1 MPIDN
6 SHIRT
11 LESERMT
18 DTPDGG
24 GRRTNRVIPDG
35 EPSGV
40 FPKISR
46 IDAVYGRV
54 NLRKLYPHIN
64 TVSVE
69 MYAGAHLIITEA
81 PSNPR
86 IGVLIFSTGSDYH
99 VRADARDRIE
109 SYVIAGPESRMVVY
123 GRQLKNASAVLVYQ
137 REEEPLPEVGDVYCL
152 SDETGNVIVEQQ
164 FVRIQDVAHELRTFN
179 ENNVEFRRRVLTLKI
194 GAPLRRE
201 FRGISSPSPN
211 SSARGN
217 TLIRSTTVADAAR
230 YFGIQPLT
238 EAASKDALEIK
249 VASVFAPIVP
259 TSQREAAVSLAT
271 VGGARSFVDIAAANI
286 TDGPWELPFTGSGG
300 APMLVRPSF
309 PIKPGTLKISW
320 PTGGPAYDT
329 EDDGEGAIVPVGGSG
344 WSGTVDYQ
352 NRTIQLTQTFS
363 GTGTVLLTYVPQV
376 EVSQAAHNLAIPVTI
391 GTRGTVYVPVLDPL
405 PSPFTAV
412 VQYRALGRWYTL
424 RDLKGD
430 GELVGDDE
438 AYGVALLDFLTGGL
452 NITLGE
458 LPDVGSSVIV
468 TWGSSIHYEKRIADS
483 GGKAYQDITL
493 ANTPIAPG
501 ELDIDYIADGQTYTI
516 SADASGVLSGGG
528 ASGAINLSTGVG
540 RIEYGTRVPDFDST
554 LHITYKTWALDPS
567 QGAIGTPVNTKPLT
581 DPTAIGEAILPG
593 TLSGLLAMALTV
605 TVGDMTTT
613 TPATLVPFAVDSVG
627 VVRCTQ
633 ETGFRNNIVRITLP
647 ASTVIG
653 SMNNTSGVITY
664 NPTMLLPAAWY
675 VTGSD
680 HPSWSQGAYLVAAV
694 VSAASVS
701 YTPAEYETE
710 GGASIPAGDAIR
722 VYTDRVE
729 DQDVDD
735 VPVRVDITRTS
746 TAPLVAGS
754 VSFTMSGKTFFE
766 RNGTLYIDPQR
777 EGAATAAGAINYE
790 TGVATPNL
798 WVRGASLALAV
809 NTALIK
815 LGDFS
820 TSVAFFRTSGSPL
833 RPASTYVQ
841 ATALDGVQLS
851 GTCDANGVID
861 TTHVHGVVEQSMG
874 VVSVRF
880 GQWLTAAGNEGE
892 PWYDPAN
899 VVGSLVFRPRAIQPQ
914 TLRYS
919 TVVVSSLPLSADA
932 LGLDPVRLPSN
943 GQVQIYRQ
951 ADVAVLHHTGTH
963 NAGTPAAGSTI
974 DVGREDLESLWL
986 EDANKLRLS
995 TALYAADP
1003 DTGIVTMAADASL
1016 AGYVTPISAKH
1027 RIVQEFQISDVQING
1042 LISLGGPLLRD
1053 FPMGSQLSSAL
1064 MFGDIFARVE
1074 HVFDQRTWT
1083 GVWSDSL
1090 IGDQADVQYNDT
1102 DYPIEVL
1109 NESAVNERW
1118 RLDIL
1123 TSGGNARLIGE
1134 NLGVVWTG
1142 NIANDIAPV
1151 SIQTGKVFMV
1161 IRKEGFG
1168 LSPWPVLTQLRFN
1181 TVSAAPSYW
1190 AARVILPGASLEGD
1204 AYRSQ
1209 LRGDSD

>member
-24 GRRTNRVIPDG
+24 GRRTNHEIPDG

-64 TVSVE
+64 TASVE
-69 MYAGAHLIITEA
+69 MYAGAHLIITQA

-137 REEEPLPEVGDVYCL
+137 REEEPFPEVGDVYCL

-179 ENNVEFRRRVLTLKI
+179 ENNAEFRRRVLTLKI

-238 EAASKDALEIK
+238 EAANKDALEIK

-259 TSQREAAVSLAT
+259 TTQREAAVSL
-271 VGGARSFVDIAAANI
+271 VPPGGSSVAVDASVTEVI
-286 TDGPWELPFTGSGG
+286 DGPWDTGAEGG
-300 APMLVRPSF
+300 EIYQIRTSMAM
-309 PIKPGTLKISW
+309 KPGTVKLTAGDLTSIS
-320 PTGGPAYDT
+320 Y
-329 EDDGEGAIVPVGGSG
+329 DDGQGNIPRSDFYV
-344 WSGTVDYQ
+344 WFGTVDYE
-352 NRTIQLTQTFS
+352 NRTLLVAQAFGGNKTI
-363 GTGTVLLTYVPQV
+363 TVEYVPQV
-376 EVSQAAHNLAIPVTI
+376 VVSQAGQTRAVEITLSN
-391 GTRGTVYVPVLDPL
+391 RGTVYAPVFNPL
-405 PSPFTAV
+405 PAPGTLT
-412 VQYRALGRWYTL
+412 VQYRSLGRWYEL
-424 RDLKGD
+424 RDQGD
-430 GELVGDDE
+430 GELKGSDP
-438 AYGVALLDFLTGGL
+438 AYGTGLVDFLTGGAS
-452 NITLGE
+452 ITLGA
-458 LPDVGSSVIV
+458 LPDVGSSIIYL
-468 TWGSSIHYEKRIADS
+468 WGTPIHYEIHTADTA
-483 GGKAYQDITL
+483 GKAYQDFVL
-493 ANTPIAPG
+493 HNVPVSPG
-501 ELDIDYIADGQTYTI
+501 ELDIGYTANGSEYTV
-516 SADASGVLSGGG
+516 SADADGVLSGGG
-528 ASGAINLSTGVG
+528 VTGTVNFSTGAVHM
-540 RIEYGTRVPDFDST
+540 EYSTRLPDFDST
-554 LHITYKTWALDPS
+554 LNVAYKSWVLDPS
-567 QGAIGTPVNTKPLT
+567 QDIIDQPVYSEQLS
-581 DPTAIGEAILPG
+581 DPTTIGKAVLL
-593 TLSGLLAMALTV
+593 TSVSGVLAMGLTV
-605 TVGDMTTT
+605 TIGEITT
-613 TPATLVPFAVDSVG
+613 TPPATGVPFKVDG
-627 VVRCTQ
+627 TGALLATQ
-633 ETGFRNNIVRITLP
+633 EIGFRNSMVRVSMPSGTVLGVLN
-647 ASTVIG
+647 STTG
-653 SMNNTSGVITY
+653 AITY
-664 NPTMLLPAAWY
+664 NPTMVLPTTWYRGGWEQDLYSSAAM
-675 VTGSD
+675 
-680 HPSWSQGAYLVAAV
+680 V
-694 VSAASVS
+694 VAASVN
-701 YTPAEYETE
+701 YTPAVYETS
-710 GGASIPAGDAIR
+710 GGSEIPAGSAA
-722 VYTDRVE
+722 RVE
-729 DQDVDD
+729 TDHSQAVT
-735 VPVRVDITRTS
+735 VVEAPVQLDLTRTS
-746 TAPLVAGS
+746 TAELVAGS
-754 VSFTMSGKTFFE
+754 VMFHLAGKRFIE
-766 RNGTLYIDPQR
+766 RNGTLYIDQQDN
-777 EGAATAAGAINYE
+777 GSATAAGTIDYA
-790 TGVATPNL
+790 TGVATPTM
-798 WVRGASLALAV
+798 WTRGALLGVAV
-809 NTALIK
+809 DSALIK
-815 LGDFS
+815 LGDW
-820 TSVAFFRTSGSPL
+820 TTYTAFFRTAGSPV
-833 RPASTYVQ
+833 RPGATYVQVTAVDGALLSATSDVNGVIESTYVHGQIEQ
-841 ATALDGVQLS
+841 A
-851 GTCDANGVID
+851 
-861 TTHVHGVVEQSMG
+861 MG
-874 VVSVRF
+874 VVTLVF
-880 GQWLTAAGNEGE
+880 GEWLPVSGNEGE

-899 VVGSLVFRPRAIQPQ
+899 VAGSVVLKPRRVQPQ

-919 TVVVSSLPLSADA
+919 TVVLSNLPLAADA

-1003 DTGIVTMAADASL
+1003 ETGIVTMAADASL
-1016 AGYVTPISAKH
+1016 AGYVPPIFAKD